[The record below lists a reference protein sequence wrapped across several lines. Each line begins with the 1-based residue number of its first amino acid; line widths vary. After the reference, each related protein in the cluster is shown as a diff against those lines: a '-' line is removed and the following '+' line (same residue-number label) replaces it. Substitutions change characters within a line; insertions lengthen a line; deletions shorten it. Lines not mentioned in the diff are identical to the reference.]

1 MPARIQ
7 VVIFLNS
14 AQVKKPTAMEN
25 FSPLVLHAIMWRR
38 RLGRRRRKMRVHPVK
53 VKRLEFGT
61 FSHLWPDLLEMF
73 R

>member
-7 VVIFLNS
+7 VVVFLNS
-14 AQVKKPTAMEN
+14 TQVKKPTAMEN
-25 FSPLVLHAIMWRR
+25 FSLLVLHAILW
-38 RLGRRRRKMRVHPVK
+38 RRKMRVHPVN
-53 VKRLEFGT
+53 VKRLEFGM